1 MLSINISELVLT
13 IISFFILLFLL
24 NKFLFTPVSK
34 FMAERQARLDAS
46 LEKEREASGEVAE
59 NEQRIEAEKAAKRD
73 EAKAILAG
81 QRTEDGKKHEEYVR
95 QLTAGNAE
103 ERQNAKARVDAMA
116 KDARAQL
123 DSEKD
128 ELAKTLAERLMGE

>member
-46 LEKEREASGEVAE
+46 LEKEREASDEVAE
-59 NEQRIEAEKAAKRD
+59 NEKRIEADKAAKRD
-73 EAKAILAG
+73 EAKNILAG
-81 QRTEDGKKHEEYVR
+81 ERAEDGKKREEYVR
-95 QLTAGNAE
+95 RLAAE
-103 ERQNAKARVDAMA
+103 NVSERQNAKARVDEMA
-116 KDARAQL
+116 KDARTRL

-128 ELAKTLAERLMGE
+128 ELAKTLAERLMG

>member
-59 NEQRIEAEKAAKRD
+59 NEQRIE
-73 EAKAILAG
+73 
-81 QRTEDGKKHEEYVR
+81 
-95 QLTAGNAE
+95 

-128 ELAKTLAERLMGE
+128 ELTKTLAERLMG

>member
-46 LEKEREASGEVAE
+46 LEKEREASDEVAE
-59 NEQRIEAEKAAKRD
+59 NEKRIEADKAAKRD
-73 EAKAILAG
+73 EAKNILAG
-81 QRTEDGKKHEEYVR
+81 QRAEDGKKREEYVR
-95 QLTAGNAE
+95 RLAAE
-103 ERQNAKARVDAMA
+103 NVSERQIAKARVDAMA
-116 KDARAQL
+116 KDARTRL

-128 ELAKTLAERLMGE
+128 ELAKTLAERLMG

>member
-46 LEKEREASGEVAE
+46 LDKEREASGEVAE
-59 NEQRIEAEKAAKRD
+59 NQKRVEAEKAAKRD
-73 EAKAILAG
+73 EAKTILAN
-81 QRTEDGKKHEEYVR
+81 QRTEDGKKHEEFVR
-95 QLTAGNAE
+95 QLNAGNAS
-103 ERQNAKARVDAMA
+103 ERQSAKARVDEME

-123 DSEKD
+123 DSDRD
-128 ELAKTLAERLMGE
+128 ELVKTLAERLAD

>member
-46 LEKEREASGEVAE
+46 LEKEREASDEVAE
-59 NEQRIEAEKAAKRD
+59 NEKRIEADKAAKRD
-73 EAKAILAG
+73 EAKNILAG
-81 QRTEDGKKHEEYVR
+81 QRAEDGKKREEYVR
-95 QLTAGNAE
+95 RLAAE
-103 ERQNAKARVDAMA
+103 NVGERQNAKARVDEMA
-116 KDARAQL
+116 KDARTRL

-128 ELAKTLAERLMGE
+128 ELAKTLAERLMG

>member
-46 LEKEREASGEVAE
+46 LEKEREASDEVAE
-59 NEQRIEAEKAAKRD
+59 NEKRIEADKAAKRD
-73 EAKAILAG
+73 EAKNILAG
-81 QRTEDGKKHEEYVR
+81 QRAEDGKKREEYVR
-95 QLTAGNAE
+95 RLAAE
-103 ERQNAKARVDAMA
+103 NVSERQNAKARVDEMA
-116 KDARAQL
+116 KDARTRL

-128 ELAKTLAERLMGE
+128 ELAKTLAERLMG

>member
-24 NKFLFTPVSK
+24 NRLLFTPVSR

-46 LEKEREASGEVAE
+46 LEKEREASGEVAA
-59 NEQRIEAEKAAKRD
+59 NRQRVEEDKSASRDAAKT
-73 EAKAILAG
+73 ILAN
-81 QRTEDGKKHEEYVR
+81 QRTEDGKKREEFVR
-95 QLTAGNAE
+95 RLTVENVG
-103 ERQNAKARVDAMA
+103 ERRNAKARVDAMA

-128 ELAKTLAERLMGE
+128 ELVKTLAERLTD

>member
-13 IISFFILLFLL
+13 KISFFILLFLL

-81 QRTEDGKKHEEYVR
+81 QRTEDGKKREEYVR

-116 KDARAQL
+116 
-123 DSEKD
+123 
-128 ELAKTLAERLMGE
+128 

>member
-81 QRTEDGKKHEEYVR
+81 QRTEDGKKREEFVR
-95 QLTAGNAE
+95 RLTVENVG
-103 ERQNAKARVDAMA
+103 ERRNAKARVDAMA

>member
-1 MLSINISELVLT
+1 MEK
-13 IISFFILLFLL
+13 LFLL
-24 NKFLFTPVSK
+24 RPDAGGIEN
-34 FMAERQARLDAS
+34 ARNTGNRIDHG
-46 LEKEREASGEVAE
+46 REPKL
-59 NEQRIEAEKAAKRD
+59 I
-73 EAKAILAG
+73 
-81 QRTEDGKKHEEYVR
+81 
-95 QLTAGNAE
+95 GNAE

>member
-81 QRTEDGKKHEEYVR
+81 QRTEDGKKREEYVR
-95 QLTAGNAE
+95 QLPAGNAE

>member
-24 NKFLFTPVSK
+24 NRLLFTPVSR

-46 LEKEREASGEVAE
+46 LEKEREASGEVAA
-59 NEQRIEAEKAAKRD
+59 NRQRVEEDKSASRD
-73 EAKAILAG
+73 EAKTILAN
-81 QRTEDGKKHEEYVR
+81 QRTEDGKKREEFVR
-95 QLTAGNAE
+95 RLTVENAG
-103 ERQNAKARVDAMA
+103 ERRNAKARVDAMA
-116 KDARAQL
+116 KDARAQF

-128 ELAKTLAERLMGE
+128 ELVKTLAERLTD

>member
-24 NKFLFTPVSK
+24 NRLLFTPVSR

-46 LEKEREASGEVAE
+46 LEKEREASGEVAA
-59 NEQRIEAEKAAKRD
+59 NRQRVEEDKSASRD
-73 EAKAILAG
+73 EAKTILAN
-81 QRTEDGKKHEEYVR
+81 QRTEDGKKREEFVR
-95 QLTAGNAE
+95 RLTVENVG
-103 ERQNAKARVDAMA
+103 ERRNAKARVDAMA

-128 ELAKTLAERLMGE
+128 ELVKTLAERLTD

>member
-46 LEKEREASGEVAE
+46 LEKEREASDEVAE
-59 NEQRIEAEKAAKRD
+59 NEKRIEADRAAKRD
-73 EAKAILAG
+73 EAKNILAG
-81 QRTEDGKKHEEYVR
+81 QRAEDGKKREEYVR
-95 QLTAGNAE
+95 RLAAE
-103 ERQNAKARVDAMA
+103 NVGERQNAKARVDAMA
-116 KDARAQL
+116 KDARTRL

-128 ELAKTLAERLMGE
+128 ELAKTLAERLMG

>member
-81 QRTEDGKKHEEYVR
+81 QRTEDGKKREEYVR

-103 ERQNAKARVDAMA
+103 ERQNANARVDAMA

-128 ELAKTLAERLMGE
+128 ELAKTLAERLMG